1 MAMPATAPEKKQ
13 LLVIAYAPST
23 NTQSMVDA
31 VLKGARHEDV
41 ENVEITYLQPQD
53 ASATDVLIADAII
66 LGTTE
71 NLGYMSGLM
80 KDFFDR
86 IYYPVL
92 ELKQG
97 LPVAAYIR
105 AGHDGTGTRKALETI
120 LTGLK
125 WRWVQEPLL
134 CRGVFDENFIL
145 QCEAL
150 GLKMAASLDA
160 GVI

>member
-1 MAMPATAPEKKQ
+1 MSAAGPEKKQ
-13 LLVIAYAPST
+13 LLVVVHAPSA
-23 NTQSMVDA
+23 NTQCMVDA

-41 ENVEITYLQPQD
+41 ENVQVTYLQPQD
-53 ASATDVLIADAII
+53 ASAADVLIADAII

-92 ELKQG
+92 EIKQG

-105 AGHDGTGTRKALETI
+105 AGHDGTGTIQALESI
-120 LTGLK
+120 LIGLK
-125 WRWVQEPLL
+125 WRWVQAPLL
-134 CRGVFDENFIL
+134 CRGVFDEDFIL

-150 GLKMAASLDA
+150 GLTMAASLDA

>member
-1 MAMPATAPEKKQ
+1 MPATDLKKKQ
-13 LLVIAYAPST
+13 LLVVAHASSP
-23 NTQSMVDA
+23 NTQRMVDA
-31 VLKGARHEDV
+31 VLRGARHEDI
-41 ENVEITYLQPQD
+41 ENVEVTYIPPLK
-53 ASATDVLIADAII
+53 ASAADVLVADAII

-92 ELKQG
+92 EIKQG
-97 LPVAAYIR
+97 LPVAVYIR

-134 CRGVFDENFIL
+134 CRGAFNEDFIS
-145 QCEAL
+145 QCETL
-150 GLKMAASLDA
+150 GLTMAASLDA

>member
-1 MAMPATAPEKKQ
+1 MPATDFEKKQ
-13 LLVIAYAPST
+13 LLVVAHAPSP
-23 NTQSMVDA
+23 NTQRMVDA

-41 ENVEITYLQPQD
+41 DNVEVTYIAPLN
-53 ASATDVLIADAII
+53 ASAADVLMADAII

-71 NLGYMSGLM
+71 NLGYMNGLM

-92 ELKQG
+92 EIKQG
-97 LPVAAYIR
+97 LPVAVFIR
-105 AGHDGTGTRKALETI
+105 AGHDGTGTKKALETI

-125 WRWVQEPLL
+125 WRWVQEHLV
-134 CRGVFDENFIL
+134 CRGEFDEVFIA
-145 QCEAL
+145 QCKEL
-150 GLKMAASLDA
+150 GLTMAASLDA